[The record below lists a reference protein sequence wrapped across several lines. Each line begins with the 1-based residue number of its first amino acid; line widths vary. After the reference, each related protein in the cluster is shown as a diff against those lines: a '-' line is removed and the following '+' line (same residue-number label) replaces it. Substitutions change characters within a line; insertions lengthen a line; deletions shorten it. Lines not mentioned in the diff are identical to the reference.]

1 MIYNGERYSMYKSKE
16 RNQKRKAD
24 SIGYINLWDICVL
37 KGKPKTSKE
46 TDTTEVYI
54 LNIY

>member
-1 MIYNGERYSMYKSKE
+1 MYKSKE

-46 TDTTEVYI
+46 TTDTTGLYTEYI
-54 LNIY
+54 LRVTVNQD